1 MPQNV
6 EARAGFLTLGRI
18 WSLWGL
24 WASGPEWLSWN
35 KTQFLGWLC
44 KVWGLLASALGS
56 LARAGPE
63 HQWPWL
69 HERGNMLLRT
79 AVKYCW
85 GWEFGVCSAPA
96 FNWVGVNEWK
106 LPEGG
111 FLFCNLPM
119 APPGLTLGAWHGCA
133 MIPEF
138 LRGACLCPL
147 AQGGAG
153 TPCLCQLGL
162 AVPGTVALTPSKCQ
176 SGDLH
181 RFILIRGNVQLLA
194 TKGGAQMFEGRKM
207 KG

>member
-96 FNWVGVNEWK
+96 FNWVGVNES
-106 LPEGG
+106 
-111 FLFCNLPM
+111 
-119 APPGLTLGAWHGCA
+119 
-133 MIPEF
+133 F
-138 LRGACLCPL
+138 LRGGFSSVTCPWHLLGWPLELGMAVLWSLNSWGEPACVLWHKEGLGHPVCASLGWLC
-147 AQGGAG
+147 
-153 TPCLCQLGL
+153 LGQW
-162 AVPGTVALTPSKCQ
+162 P
-176 SGDLH
+176 
-181 RFILIRGNVQLLA
+181 
-194 TKGGAQMFEGRKM
+194 
-207 KG
+207 